1 VTRRVSGDGGAIEA
15 QLRAAQAEL
24 APGDPFIALT
34 LNGRTPAQV
43 ASDLVSGTRVGDV
56 AFHLGHALHAVHA
69 CTFLFADVLA
79 DAGHE
84 PVACL
89 LLLAAHFAVAA
100 QPASSIPAARLVQPA
115 DWAAKVKDGS
125 AAETLTLHVGFKTMF
140 DQAHI
145 PGSEYAGPG
154 NTGAGL
160 QVLRDRV
167 AGMARNAPILIY
179 CGLLPLGALPQHGRR
194 T

>member
-1 VTRRVSGDGGAIEA
+1 MKHAHRLLPRI
-15 QLRAAQAEL
+15 AAPL
-24 APGDPFIALT
+24 L
-34 LNGRTPAQV
+34 
-43 ASDLVSGTRVGDV
+43 S
-56 AFHLGHALHAVHA
+56 
-69 CTFLFADVLA
+69 
-79 DAGHE
+79 
-84 PVACL
+84 ACL

-125 AAETLTLHVGFKTMF
+125 AAGTLTLHVGFKTMF

-167 AGMARNAPILIY
+167 AGMAKDAPILIY
-179 CGLLPLGALPQHGRR
+179 CGCCPWERCPNMAAAHDVLVELGFTNVRAMIIKDNFGTDWVDKGYPTAKAQ
-194 T
+194 